1 MKPGYP
7 HNGITTALFK
17 PVAAALSIVALL
29 AGCGSV
35 EAKDSKTEIASIDKV
50 VSVNITE
57 PSNGLLPSDTSDMSG
72 WKIVSQLYDGLV
84 TFDASGNETLVEA
97 ESITPN
103 DDASEYTIVLKPD
116 LAFSNG
122 EKITAKTYARSWSFA
137 ANAANGQVGASIFE
151 DIRGYDEL
159 QDEKGSKT
167 AQLSG
172 LDVVDDTTLKV
183 TLKAPNSAFL
193 YKIGDIA
200 FLPMPSEVIEN
211 PKEYG
216 QKPIGN
222 GPYKLKAYKGGEEI
236 ILERDASY
244 TGPRKTSN
252 AGIDFKVYQSLD
264 AAYSD
269 LLAGNLD
276 VLDSIPTSALKT
288 YRSETSI
295 TAVSKPGPAFSAF
308 TIAQNLKHFQGEEG
322 KYRRQA
328 IAHAINRENIAKAI
342 FGGTVTPA
350 TDFLA
355 PVIKGYDANLD
366 TDGVLAYDET
376 KAKELW
382 AKADAISPW
391 DGTFRIA
398 YSADGTDREWV
409 EAAANSIRNTLGIN
423 SESYPFA
430 TSKELKSAIQERTVN
445 AAFKSGMQSDY
456 PHPEG
461 YLVQAYDSSA
471 ADGKGLNNGDYKSDR
486 FDALIDQASAETDL
500 DKAVSLYR
508 QSERVL
514 LEDLPVIPLWYTN
527 VTAAAVKG
535 VQVDYNYMGVPEYNT
550 IVK

>member
-1 MKPGYP
+1 MKPQHPY
-7 HNGITTALFK
+7 NGIATGPLK
-17 PVAAALSIVALL
+17 PIAAVLSIVALL
-29 AGCGSV
+29 TGCSV
-35 EAKDSKTEIASIDKV
+35 EAKDSKTEIASTDKV

-84 TFDASGNETLVEA
+84 TFDASGNETFVEA

-103 DDASEYTIVLKPD
+103 DDASEYTIVIKPD
-116 LAFSNG
+116 LTFSNG

-151 DIRGYDEL
+151 DIQGYDEL

-200 FLPMPSEVIEN
+200 FLPMPSEVIKN

-222 GPYKLKAYKGGEEI
+222 GPYKLKAYKSGEEI
-236 ILERDASY
+236 ILERDDSY
-244 TGPRKTSN
+244 AGPRKTSN

-288 YRSETSI
+288 YRNETSI

-328 IAHAINRENIAKAI
+328 IAHAINREDIAKAI

-355 PVIKGYDANLD
+355 PVIKGYDTDLD
-366 TDGVLAYDET
+366 TDGVLSYD
-376 KAKELW
+376 KAKSKELW

-423 SESYPFA
+423 AESYPFA
-430 TSKELKSAIQERTVN
+430 TSKELRSAIQERTVN

-486 FDALIDQASAETDL
+486 FDALIDQAAAETDL

-514 LEDLPVIPLWYTN
+514 LDDLPVIPLWYTN